1 MAQLRH
7 PFLVNLHATYKD
19 KDRLYFLLEVV
30 QGGEL
35 FSVLREKTLFD
46 EDVSRF
52 YAASVLLAFEY
63 MHAMNI
69 VYRDLKVRMRSA
81 CTHALRLLFC
91 TRASSH
97 HSFLF
102 PFDHAAVLVCPHSLT
117 DAHDL

>member
-46 EDVSRF
+46 EDTARF
-52 YAASVLLAFEY
+52 FAASVLLAFEY
-63 MHAMNI
+63 MHSMNI
-69 VYRDLKVRMRSA
+69 VYCDLKVR
-81 CTHALRLLFC
+81 
-91 TRASSH
+91 
-97 HSFLF
+97 
-102 PFDHAAVLVCPHSLT
+102 
-117 DAHDL
+117 